1 MANVQYGP
9 YLERSE
15 QLLQELLAIDTCQP
29 AGNEDRLVRYL
40 TTLFPPGTEWEKL
53 VHTET
58 RSSLVVRVPGRKQD
72 NALAF
77 VGHVDTVPH
86 GSLENWHYPPGV
98 PTAEGDRIYGRGSSD
113 MKGGVAS
120 MTAAALYLLE
130 KGIVPA
136 RDIYFCYT
144 ADEENTG
151 LGACALDSCA
161 FMKRVGAI
169 IVAEPTNGQISIGEK
184 GALWLRVT
192 ACGLQ
197 SHGSRPELGI
207 NAVEMLMELYRRI
220 REQLNTDE
228 HHPFFGR
235 TTASVT
241 RLHGGVATNIVP
253 ARADMDM
260 DIRLIPGQRNEDMIR
275 CVNNL
280 AQELC
285 REHPPLTLQV
295 DVLNDRPAIEV
306 ERNASL
312 LRNMLDAV
320 RDLGMND
327 TLRGTIFYTDA
338 SQIVPHH
345 GMPFLILGP
354 GDDKLAHQG
363 DEFITISSLHQVTTL
378 YLHYIERF
386 MEGLES

>member
-1 MANVQYGP
+1 MANVHYGP
-9 YLERSE
+9 YLAKSE
-15 QLLQELLAIDTCQP
+15 QLLMELLAIDTCQP
-29 AGNEDRLVRYL
+29 AGNEDRIIRYL
-40 TTLFPPGTEWEKL
+40 AAQFPAGTEWERL

-58 RSSLVVRVPGRKQD
+58 RSSLVVRVPGRTRE

-86 GSLENWHYPPGV
+86 GSPENWHYPPGV

-113 MKGGVAS
+113 MKGGVAA
-120 MTAAALYLLE
+120 MTATALYLLE
-130 KGIVPA
+130 RRIVPA

-144 ADEENTG
+144 ADEENAG
-151 LGACALDSCA
+151 LGARALDGCT
-161 FMKRVGAI
+161 FMEQVGEVI
-169 IVAEPTNGQISIGEK
+169 IAEPTNGQISIGEK
-184 GALWLRVT
+184 GALWLRVI

-207 NAVEMLMELYRRI
+207 NAVEMLVELYGRI
-220 REQLNTDE
+220 RAQLNTDA

-241 RLHGGVATNIVP
+241 QLHGGIATNIVP
-253 ARADMDM
+253 AKADMDM

-275 CVNNL
+275 CVDQL

-295 DVLNDRPAIEV
+295 EVLNDRPAVEV
-306 ERNASL
+306 DRSAPL
-312 LRNMLDAV
+312 LKNMLEAV
-320 RDLGMND
+320 RDLGMDD

-345 GMPFLILGP
+345 EMPFVILGP

-363 DEFITISSLHQVTTL
+363 DEFITRSSLRQVTAL